1 MRTFF
6 SNSYRTA
13 GHRPRLQL
21 LVLLLPLLLCAA
33 CVPAAPQI
41 KPPAVFST
49 PTITSDVPA
58 GLQGPGVRRLRAVG
72 LNLVL
77 FNETTTAQST
87 EMNFFPGVDLIVDW
101 NQPERVEQPSGYFW
115 TGKLAGAPLG
125 QATLTIS
132 GANVTANITRGDGM
146 IYQIRTAADGG
157 WWVLEVDQR
166 QLPRESA
173 PVNPNLQ

>member
-1 MRTFF
+1 
-6 SNSYRTA
+6 
-13 GHRPRLQL
+13 
-21 LVLLLPLLLCAA
+21 
-33 CVPAAPQI
+33 
-41 KPPAVFST
+41 
-49 PTITSDVPA
+49 
-58 GLQGPGVRRLRAVG
+58 
-72 LNLVL
+72 
-77 FNETTTAQST
+77 
-87 EMNFFPGVDLIVDW
+87 MNFFPGVDLIVDW
-101 NQPERVEQPSGYFW
+101 NQPERVEQPSGYLW